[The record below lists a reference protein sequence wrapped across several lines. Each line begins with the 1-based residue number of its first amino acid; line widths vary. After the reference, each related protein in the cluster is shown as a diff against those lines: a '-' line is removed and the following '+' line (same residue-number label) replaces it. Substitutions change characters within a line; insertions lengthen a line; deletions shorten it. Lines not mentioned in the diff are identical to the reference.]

1 MTAPLLS
8 RPWADRRWFDEVH
21 AWIDA
26 ALRSRDLER
35 VSDYDPPRIR
45 PWSVVMR
52 VPTNAG
58 ACYFKAA
65 APASIF
71 ETSLTQTLFRRRPGC
86 MPDLLAF
93 DTARGWMLQADGGDT
108 LRTILQTEKSLTHWL
123 RILPEYAELQIAMAD
138 HLDELL
144 ASGAPDRRLAR
155 LPAQFEALLEET
167 SDLRIGQPDGL
178 SAEEYRRLLDLR
190 PWVAARCAELA
201 SFDLPETI
209 QHDDFH
215 DGNIFVRDGCYS
227 FFDWGDACITH
238 PFCTLLVSLRSI
250 AFRFDLAE
258 GAPELTQLRDAY
270 LVPWA
275 GFAPHDHLAAA
286 ADLAQTL
293 GMLCRVFSWRAALYG
308 AGEEDGAPYLDAV
321 PGWLQEFLSVAPNA
335 VTTGTGWEIA

>member
-1 MTAPLLS
+1 MTAPFTLS
-8 RPWADRRWFDEVH
+8 TLPRPWADPRWYDEVH
-21 AWIDA
+21 AWIES
-26 ALRSRDLER
+26 ALQSHDLTA
-35 VSDYDPPRIR
+35 VAPWDPPRIR
-45 PWSVVMR
+45 PWSVVIR

-65 APASIF
+65 GPLSVF
-71 ETSLTQTLFRRRPGC
+71 ETGLTQTLFRRRPGC
-86 MPDLLAF
+86 MPELMAF
-93 DTARGWMLQADGGDT
+93 DAAQGWMLHADGGDT
-108 LRTILQTEKSLTHWL
+108 LRTLLQAEKSLGHWL

-155 LPAQFEALLEET
+155 LPDQYEALLEET

-201 SFDLPETI
+201 SFGLPQTI

-258 GAPELTQLRDAY
+258 GAPELNQLRDAY
-270 LVPWA
+270 LAPWT
-275 GFAPHDHLAAA
+275 GFAPRDRLLVAAE
-286 ADLAQTL
+286 LAQKV
-293 GMLCRVFSWRAALYG
+293 GILCRVFSWRAALYG
-308 AGEEDGAPYLDAV
+308 ADEEDVAPYLDAV
-321 PGWLQEFLSVAPNA
+321 PGWLQELLSAGPM
-335 VTTGTGWEIA
+335 